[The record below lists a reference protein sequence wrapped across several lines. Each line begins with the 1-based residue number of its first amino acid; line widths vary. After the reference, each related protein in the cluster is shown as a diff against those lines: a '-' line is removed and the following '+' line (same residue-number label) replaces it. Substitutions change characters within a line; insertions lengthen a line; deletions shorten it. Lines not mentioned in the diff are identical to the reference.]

1 MGAKRIRP
9 GGAKLLYA
17 NACVIL
23 FECRY
28 FPAFHAAVADAG
40 VRTVMCSYNSING
53 TPACA
58 HQDLFNGIVRDQWGF
73 DGYVVSDCDAIADI
87 KETHNY
93 TRTAA
98 EAVADALA
106 AGIDL
111 DCGDYYLFLLDA
123 YERGLVNASQLDTS
137 VQRLFTER
145 IALGMSDE

>member
-1 MGAKRIRP
+1 
-9 GGAKLLYA
+9 
-17 NACVIL
+17 
-23 FECRY
+23 
-28 FPAFHAAVADAG
+28 
-40 VRTVMCSYNSING
+40 MCSYNSING

-145 IALGMSDE
+145 IAFGMSDG